1 MTHAPNG
8 ATYATICV
16 STYHDDLTALDAAVA
31 ELKRKGYTR
40 ASRSSVIRAALRG
53 FNAREYTRDAEGPL
67 PGGES

>member
-16 STYHDDLTALDAAVA
+16 STYHDDLAALDATVA
-31 ELKRKGYTR
+31 EFKRKGFTR

-53 FNAREYTRDAEGPL
+53 FYARKYTHDAEGPR
-67 PGGES
+67 